1 MTNTTIIIKETRDD
15 VLPTYLVILIV
26 LGVLFVYLEFVSKI
40 TRNETVTCGMIKVC
54 WKCLGYGNNQINTI
68 IVEPVNHISDNIL
81 SPGEGTIVKYY
92 QPNSRDI
99 PKCSICCDSV
109 TINLDLDQAA
119 NVDIVELS
127 CNHYFHKR
135 CLQGWI
141 EQQQNS
147 CPNCRED
154 ISVKNFYFYSVDSD
168 SNHSDDE

>member
-1 MTNTTIIIKETRDD
+1 MTNTTIIKDTRDD
-15 VLPTYLVILIV
+15 MLPTYLIILIV
-26 LGVLFVYLEFVSKI
+26 LGVLFIYLEFVSKI
-40 TRNETVTCGMIKVC
+40 TRSETVTCGMIKVC

-68 IVEPVNHISDNIL
+68 IVEPVNHILDNIL

-92 QPNSRDI
+92 QSLIGDSDI

-127 CNHYFHKR
+127 CNHFFHKR

-141 EQQQNS
+141 EQHHNS

-154 ISVKNFYFYSVDSD
+154 ISVKNFYILDS
-168 SNHSDDE
+168 